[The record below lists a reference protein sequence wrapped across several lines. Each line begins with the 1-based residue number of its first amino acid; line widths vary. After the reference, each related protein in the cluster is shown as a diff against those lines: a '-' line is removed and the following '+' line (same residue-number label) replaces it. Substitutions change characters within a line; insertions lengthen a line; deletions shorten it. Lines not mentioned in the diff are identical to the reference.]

1 MNKIN
6 ISDITIELSGAQRS
20 DLKVLG
26 RVTMDDTYRRA
37 SDDAETEFLAAYRR
51 KEMQR
56 QARERQ
62 LGRQGFLRH
71 LRGNK

>member
-1 MNKIN
+1 
-6 ISDITIELSGAQRS
+6 
-20 DLKVLG
+20 
-26 RVTMDDTYRRA
+26 MDDAYRRA